1 MMNPV
6 STALQRELEK
16 LIQARIEILS
26 ENIVGGMAV
35 SSMEEYREAVGRI
48 AELKEVLSLCEEAAS
63 NVNRMR

>member
-6 STALQRELEK
+6 STAFERELEK

-26 ENIVGGMAV
+26 ENIVGGMSV

-63 NVNRMR
+63 TVNRMR

>member
-6 STALQRELEK
+6 STAFERELEK

-48 AELKEVLSLCEEAAS
+48 AELREVLSLCEEAAS

>member
-6 STALQRELEK
+6 STAFQRELEK
-16 LIQARIEILS
+16 LIQDRIEILS

-35 SSMEEYREAVGRI
+35 SSIEEYREAVGRI

>member
-6 STALQRELEK
+6 STAFEREVEK

>member
-6 STALQRELEK
+6 STAFERELEK

-63 NVNRMR
+63 TVNRMR

>member
-6 STALQRELEK
+6 STAFERELEK

-26 ENIVGGMAV
+26 DNIVGGMAV

-48 AELKEVLSLCEEAAS
+48 AELREVLSLCEEAAS
-63 NVNRMR
+63 TVNRMR

>member
-6 STALQRELEK
+6 STAFQRELEK
-16 LIQARIEILS
+16 LIQSRIEILS

>member
-6 STALQRELEK
+6 STAFERELEK
-16 LIQARIEILS
+16 LIQGRIEILS

>member
-6 STALQRELEK
+6 STAFERELEK

-26 ENIVGGMAV
+26 DNIVGGMAV

-48 AELKEVLSLCEEAAS
+48 AELREVLSLCEEAAS

>member
-6 STALQRELEK
+6 STAFQRELEK
-16 LIQARIEILS
+16 LIQDRIEILS

>member
-6 STALQRELEK
+6 STAFERELEK

-35 SSMEEYREAVGRI
+35 SSMEEYREAIGRI

-63 NVNRMR
+63 TVNRMR

>member
-6 STALQRELEK
+6 STAFERELEK

-26 ENIVGGMAV
+26 DNIVGGMAV

-63 NVNRMR
+63 TVNRMR

>member
-6 STALQRELEK
+6 STAFERELEK

>member
-1 MMNPV
+1 MNPV
-6 STALQRELEK
+6 STAFERELEK

-26 ENIVGGMAV
+26 ENIVGGMSV

-63 NVNRMR
+63 TVNRMR